1 MLNEVFSDIFAQKN
15 NYLKRV
21 DARIKMF
28 FVFAGIITVLLS
40 RVVPVPAIVIVFS
53 LISLASVRVPFK
65 AVIFRILP
73 VLIMAAVI
81 LGLNLIVYKRGL
93 FDSLMIIWH
102 VSGCAALV
110 IFLSMTTPVNEL
122 LGAGLW
128 FGIPKTWIEIAAIT
142 YRYVFVLAE
151 DASTIKDAQRVRLGY
166 SNLSRSMQ
174 SLGELAGSV
183 FIRAYDQSIVT
194 TEAMRMRGYSGA
206 SRFFF
211 EKKFKF
217 KDAMQFSFFALILLL
232 LITLNILAIK

>member
-28 FVFAGIITVLLS
+28 FVFAGIIIVLIS
-40 RVVPVPAIVIVFS
+40 KIVPVSAIVIIFS

-65 AVIFRILP
+65 AVFFRILP

-81 LGLNLIVYKRGL
+81 LGLNLIVYRKGL

-102 VSGCAALV
+102 VAGCVALV

-122 LGAGLW
+122 LGASLW
-128 FGIPKTWIEIAAIT
+128 FGIPKTWIEIAAFA

-151 DASTIKDAQRVRLGY
+151 DASTIRDAQKVRLGY

-183 FIRAYDQSIVT
+183 FIRAYDQSIAT
-194 TEAMRMRGYSGA
+194 TEAMRMRGYSGS
-206 SRFFF
+206 SRIFF
-211 EKKFKF
+211 EKKFEF
-217 KDAMQFSFFALILLL
+217 KDAMQLTFFSGILLL
-232 LITLNILAIK
+232 LITLNIFWR